1 MGVDKPIFF
10 WYIISIVNQREKK
23 MKDKFTFKVSYPD
36 GDVEFWYNTVSQ
48 TIAEMS
54 RLQKIHDN
62 KVKIEFVE

>member
-1 MGVDKPIFF
+1 
-10 WYIISIVNQREKK
+10 

-62 KVKIEFVE
+62 KMEIEFIEE